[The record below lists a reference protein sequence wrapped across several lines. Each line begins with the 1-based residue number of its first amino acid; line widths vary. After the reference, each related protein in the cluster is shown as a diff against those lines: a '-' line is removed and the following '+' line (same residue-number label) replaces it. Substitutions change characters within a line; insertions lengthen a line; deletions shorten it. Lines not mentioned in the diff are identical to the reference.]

1 MNREPSQHINR
12 ALELSA
18 AALKKRQDIYLNK
31 IGMSD
36 NEIASA
42 IYMLIT
48 EICELEKLAIYLLS
62 ANNPST
68 PPQS

>member
-1 MNREPSQHINR
+1 MNIDSSQPISR
-12 ALELSA
+12 ALKLSA

-36 NEIASA
+36 NEVASA

-48 EICELEKLAIYLLS
+48 EICELEKLAIYLLTAKTS
-62 ANNPST
+62 ST
-68 PPQS
+68 SPQS